1 MGNIIGNI
9 NSAAGFNNSQQ
20 QDISST
26 IPYLRKLN
34 TDAKNL
40 INNLPVPTANI
51 TNFNDTENY
60 DMYKI
65 FEKNK
70 VESTDFN
77 ATFSDTSPFIS
88 SDLYNNL
95 IKQSGGGED
104 EDEDSSTTSSSSD
117 KKTTK
122 SELQEE
128 MEEAVE
134 IADSNQ
140 SPENKVMSVM
150 SDISDISVSDIPD
163 EVSNG
168 SYVSSSAHTDGVA
181 SSSSNISTI
190 SIGNNKILSDSVNT
204 SDINMIS
211 VED

>member
-95 IKQSGGGED
+95 IKQSGGGEG

-140 SPENKVMSVM
+140 SPENKVMS
-150 SDISDISVSDIPD
+150 DISDISVSDIPD
-163 EVSNG
+163 EGSNG

>member
-95 IKQSGGGED
+95 IKQSGGGEG

-140 SPENKVMSVM
+140 SPENKVM

>member
-1 MGNIIGNI
+1 MGNIVGNI

-140 SPENKVMSVM
+140 SPENKVMS
-150 SDISDISVSDIPD
+150 DISDISVSDIPD

>member
-134 IADSNQ
+134 IEDSNQ
-140 SPENKVMSVM
+140 RPENEDM
-150 SDISDISVSDIPD
+150 SDISVSDIPD

>member
-1 MGNIIGNI
+1 M
-9 NSAAGFNNSQQ
+9 
-20 QDISST
+20 
-26 IPYLRKLN
+26 L
-34 TDAKNL
+34 TDADAKVMVINKQAYYHQAYQFECEASASGKNRENEMSEEGL
-40 INNLPVPTANI
+40 LAGKVALVTGAGRGVGKEISLLMAKHGAKVVV
-51 TNFNDTENY
+51 NDLGGT
-60 DMYKI
+60 
-65 FEKNK
+65 
-70 VESTDFN
+70 
-77 ATFSDTSPFIS
+77 
-88 SDLYNNL
+88 
-95 IKQSGGGED
+95 GGGEG

-140 SPENKVMSVM
+140 SPENKVM

>member
-95 IKQSGGGED
+95 IKQSGGGEG

-140 SPENKVMSVM
+140 SPENKVMS
-150 SDISDISVSDIPD
+150 DISDISVSDIPD

-181 SSSSNISTI
+181 SSSSNDH
-190 SIGNNKILSDSVNT
+190 ILSIFST
-204 SDINMIS
+204 LS
-211 VED
+211 

>member
-1 MGNIIGNI
+1 
-9 NSAAGFNNSQQ
+9 
-20 QDISST
+20 
-26 IPYLRKLN
+26 
-34 TDAKNL
+34 
-40 INNLPVPTANI
+40 
-51 TNFNDTENY
+51 
-60 DMYKI
+60 
-65 FEKNK
+65 
-70 VESTDFN
+70 
-77 ATFSDTSPFIS
+77 
-88 SDLYNNL
+88 
-95 IKQSGGGED
+95 
-104 EDEDSSTTSSSSD
+104 
-117 KKTTK
+117 
-122 SELQEE
+122 LQEE

-140 SPENKVMSVM
+140 SPENKVM

>member
-140 SPENKVMSVM
+140 SPENKVMS
-150 SDISDISVSDIPD
+150 DISDISVSDIPD

>member
-95 IKQSGGGED
+95 IKQSGGGEG

-122 SELQEE
+122 SELQDE

-140 SPENKVMSVM
+140 SPENEVM
-150 SDISDISVSDIPD
+150 SDISDISVSDMPD

-168 SYVSSSAHTDGVA
+168 SYISSSAHTDGIA